1 MGDLIFPTDPPGNI
15 SPVKEMKTPE
25 AFQAVVSEAQ
35 DSRPGTSVLA
45 DPTQVRRPWRSTVRT
60 AFQALVALAVLFPVL
75 VETSGLE
82 PEAFPWLAIP
92 VAVAAGFARVMAL
105 PQVEVFLKR
114 FVPFL
119 AAAPAATQKEE

>member
-1 MGDLIFPTDPPGNI
+1 MGDLLYPTNPPA
-15 SPVKEMKTPE
+15 KEMKTPE
-25 AFQAVVSEAQ
+25 AFQAVISPAQ

-45 DPTQVRRPWRSTVRT
+45 DPTQVRRPWRSTART

-82 PEAFPWLAIP
+82 PESFPWLAIP

-114 FVPFL
+114 FIPFL
-119 AAAPAATQKEE
+119 AAAPGATQKEE